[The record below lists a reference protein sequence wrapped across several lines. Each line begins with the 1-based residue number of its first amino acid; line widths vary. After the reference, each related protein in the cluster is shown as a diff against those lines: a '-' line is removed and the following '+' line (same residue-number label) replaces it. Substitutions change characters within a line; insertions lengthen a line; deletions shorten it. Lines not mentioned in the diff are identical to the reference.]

1 MAILTLQGLKDKP
14 AWEAAGIRLPAF
26 DVAALREETRKHP
39 RWVHIGPG
47 NIFRG
52 YVAALAQE
60 LVEKGKLQSGV
71 TVVSTFDQQVIDKIY
86 RPYDD
91 LALRVIMHADGR
103 LDKTVI
109 ASIGESLKADAS
121 DPAGWAR
128 AKEIFSDPT
137 LQMVSFTIT
146 EKGYHIRNMDGSFL
160 PAVESD
166 FRWETPIPQH
176 GMAIVAALLLHRFEM
191 GAAPIT
197 LVSMDN
203 FSHNGDK
210 LRDSLVTIAE
220 KWAESGKAAGAFPA
234 WLRDP
239 ANVGFPWSMI
249 DKITPRPDPSVSE
262 SLEKSGFEST
272 ELVITDKNTYI
283 APFVNT
289 EAPQYL
295 VLEDTFPGGRPPL
308 EEVGVYMTDRE
319 TVDKV
324 ERMKVCTCLNPL
336 HTAMSIFGCL
346 LGLPSIAAEMKDL
359 DIAALVH
366 KIGYDE
372 GMPVVTDPG
381 ILDPRNFLREVI
393 EVRLPNPYI
402 PDTPQ
407 RIATDTSQK
416 LGIRFGGTIALYRS
430 RPELDTASLTL
441 IPLAIAAWCRYLLGV
456 DDTGKP
462 FAVSPDPLLE
472 QLRGY
477 LSGVELGDPDSLGD
491 KLRPILSNTHIF
503 GQSLYEDSLGDRI
516 EGYVRQ
522 MLASPGAVRAVL
534 HEAVSR

>member
-1 MAILTLQGLKDKP
+1 M
-14 AWEAAGIRLPAF
+14 
-26 DVAALREETRKHP
+26 
-39 RWVHIGPG
+39 
-47 NIFRG
+47 
-52 YVAALAQE
+52 
-60 LVEKGKLQSGV
+60 
-71 TVVSTFDQQVIDKIY
+71 
-86 RPYDD
+86 
-91 LALRVIMHADGR
+91 
-103 LDKTVI
+103 
-109 ASIGESLKADAS
+109 
-121 DPAGWAR
+121 
-128 AKEIFSDPT
+128 
-137 LQMVSFTIT
+137 
-146 EKGYHIRNMDGSFL
+146 
-160 PAVESD
+160 
-166 FRWETPIPQH
+166 
-176 GMAIVAALLLHRFEM
+176 
-191 GAAPIT
+191 
-197 LVSMDN
+197 
-203 FSHNGDK
+203 
-210 LRDSLVTIAE
+210 
-220 KWAESGKAAGAFPA
+220 
-234 WLRDP
+234 
-239 ANVGFPWSMI
+239 
-249 DKITPRPDPSVSE
+249 
-262 SLEKSGFEST
+262 KSGFEST

-308 EEVGVYMTDRE
+308 EDVGVYLTDRE

-346 LGLPSIAAEMKDL
+346 LGFTSIAAEMNDS

-381 ILDPRNFLREVI
+381 ILDPRDFLREVI

-430 RPELDTASLTL
+430 RPELSTASLTL

-456 DDTGKP
+456 DDAGKP
-462 FAVSPDPLLE
+462 FPISSDPLLE

-477 LSGVELGDPDSLGD
+477 LFGVEVGNPDSLGD

-503 GQSLYEDSLGDRI
+503 GLDLYEDSLGDRI
-516 EGYVRQ
+516 EGYVRE
-522 MLASPGAVRAVL
+522 MLAGAGAVRAVL
-534 HEAVSR
+534 HGAVSK